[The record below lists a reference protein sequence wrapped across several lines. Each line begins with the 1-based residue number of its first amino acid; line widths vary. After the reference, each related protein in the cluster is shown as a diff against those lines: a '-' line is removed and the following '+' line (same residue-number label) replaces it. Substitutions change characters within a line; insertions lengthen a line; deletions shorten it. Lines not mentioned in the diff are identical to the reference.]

1 MPIRFTQSCPTCGRR
16 VQIRASLVGYNVV
29 CQHCSAEFVAR
40 GDGEP
45 ESATAIGLEYIGSEH
60 TGTKQTGPDRL
71 PSESVRDVD
80 PALADPLMARVEAA
94 LKRAEDHSHSSVL

>member
-40 GDGEP
+40 SDGETESPSTFGLEHAGTEQVGSEQPAPEMMGDG
-45 ESATAIGLEYIGSEH
+45 
-60 TGTKQTGPDRL
+60 
-71 PSESVRDVD
+71 D
-80 PALADPLMARVEAA
+80 PALVDPLMARVEAA
-94 LKRAEDHSHSSVL
+94 LKRAADHSHSSAL